1 MKFFYNK
8 ATLLFFFLTG
18 SIFSAQAQ
26 NPKEYYNYSAS
37 YYEYVDDIQMVM
49 IFFGVADHQEAY
61 RYSMMNSSM
70 YIPDPNP
77 NIYLFRNR
85 RGEIIRAYNLCESK
99 ITDYKILKPQEVKQK
114 EIQQHRSNSYSF
126 VENTK
131 KIQRFNN
138 RYSLKYADVDLTNAK
153 WGIIDK
159 MGNVIIK
166 PQYQEAFGVTK
177 NNILQAKLNSK
188 WGILNIKGEQ
198 IQPFIYDELEC
209 QGYNGGSFLG
219 KRKNKFSF
227 FDSNGTK
234 ISRREYDFAE
244 NFWSRRA
251 RVAMND
257 KFGFIDS
264 TGNEVIPLIYK
275 RAEPFYYNVTV
286 VGDGKKYGM
295 INNLGQTIE
304 PMIYDRII
312 DNYDEKKM
320 VTNGYFGFIN
330 GKKYE
335 FNRDG
340 KLIK

>member
-1 MKFFYNK
+1 MNFFYNK
-8 ATLLFFFLTG
+8 AITILFFLTVAL
-18 SIFSAQAQ
+18 FSAKAQ
-26 NPKEYYNYSAS
+26 NPKEYYNYGVS

-49 IFFGVADHQEAY
+49 IFFGIADHQEAFT
-61 RYSMMNSSM
+61 YSKMNSSM

-85 RGEIIRAYNLCESK
+85 KGEIVRVYNLCYSK
-99 ITDYKILKPQEVKQK
+99 ISDYKILKPQEVKLK
-114 EIQQHRSNSYSF
+114 EIQQHRTNSYSF
-126 VENTK
+126 VENTQ

-138 RYSLKYADVDLTNAK
+138 RFSLKYSDVDLTNAK

-159 MGNVIIK
+159 KGNVILK
-166 PQYQEAFGVTK
+166 PGYQEIFAVTK
-177 NNILQAKLNSK
+177 TGVLQGKLNDK
-188 WGILNIKGEQ
+188 WGILNPKGEQ
-198 IQPFIYDELEC
+198 IQSFIYDEMQC
-209 QGYNGGSFLG
+209 QSYNGGSFLG
-219 KRKNKFSF
+219 KRKNKYSF
-227 FDSNGTK
+227 FDSNGIK

-244 NFWSRRA
+244 SFWSRRA
-251 RVAMND
+251 RVAING
-257 KFGFIDS
+257 KFGYIDS
-264 TGNEVIPLIYK
+264 TGNELIPLIYK
-275 RAEPFYYNVTV
+275 RAEPFYYNVAV

-320 VTNGYFGFIN
+320 VTVGYLGFIN
-330 GKKYE
+330 EKKYE